1 MSKEKLQY
9 NNIRAVQIRGKT
21 KYRFEYRGADNKTKF
36 ITRVKKKDLTPIVVK
51 KVETDGYQI
60 TDFNYWSIDDAYK
73 LWYDRQEKKQLAYNK
88 PSKSCI
94 KDYDSF
100 ATHHIL
106 PYFYNQDARLID
118 KKLVKSFVI
127 FLEQKKTINA
137 RTLSKVFNVLSAI
150 LDESAAKEKIARNV
164 CKDLN
169 YLSDIVIVEN
179 QQPRLDFE
187 EWSLDRVQQLIN
199 HVDRDDMKLMFHI
212 MLQTACRPSEIRG
225 LTKSNLKFAPA

>member
-1 MSKEKLQY
+1 M
-9 NNIRAVQIRGKT
+9 
-21 KYRFEYRGADNKTKF
+21 
-36 ITRVKKKDLTPIVVK
+36 
-51 KVETDGYQI
+51 
-60 TDFNYWSIDDAYK
+60 
-73 LWYDRQEKKQLAYNK
+73 
-88 PSKSCI
+88 
-94 KDYDSF
+94 
-100 ATHHIL
+100 

-225 LTKSNLKFAPA
+225 LNRSHLKFKGSCYIFWT